1 MKRIGMVYIC
11 FLLLFLPIQNHVY
24 SKELNL
30 NVDSLELQVQD
41 IMMLQLTDPVSEAVK
56 KYYAK
61 SLKEVP
67 VVYPYDMSILHIER
81 MDGFR
86 SFRFKV
92 VLEVV
97 PVIGPHISVGR
108 DRVTLLVT
116 EGETKVISFE
126 HIETFE
132 LPPKWAQFKKEE

>member
-1 MKRIGMVYIC
+1 MKRLGMVYIC

-24 SKELNL
+24 SKEPKL

-41 IMMLQLTDPVSEAVK
+41 TDPVSDAVK

-61 SLKEVP
+61 SLKKVP
-67 VVYPYDMSILHIER
+67 VVYPYEMSVLHIER

-92 VLEVV
+92 FLDVV

-116 EGETKVISFE
+116 AGETKVISFE